1 MNHSMRN
8 INDFEIDKMSN
19 IAGLHL
25 ATAVHIVLV
34 DDVLDLL
41 LIRIDPPVVLQLR
54 CGTTH

>member
-1 MNHSMRN
+1 MNYSMRN

-19 IAGLHL
+19 IARLHL

-41 LIRIDPPVVLQLR
+41 LIRIDAPVVLQVR
-54 CGTTH
+54 SGTTH